1 MACLPV
7 LIHAEDRG
15 QHQGSPFMKALTEPE
30 HAILARLASQQAPA
44 ILLSPTLG
52 EQTPFA
58 ALSSLVNSEDL
69 NSGSHVC
76 KVCSL
81 PTEPSCP
88 PLTI

>member
-15 QHQGSPFMKALTEPE
+15 QRQGSPFMEALTEPD

-58 ALSSLVNSEDL
+58 TLSFLVDSEDP
-69 NSGSHVC
+69 NSGPHVC
-76 KVCSL
+76 KAY
-81 PTEPSCP
+81 
-88 PLTI
+88 PLNHPAHPYNLIF